1 MLTESNDDHCP
12 RGFTGVHSAPRADTR
27 AGGRWVSIWSRLPI
41 LRTIPVVDDNRS
53 VAALIDTPLGRT
65 VVFGTVVPWHSDRG
79 EPPSDPPARNWQEQ
93 YRVTPLLG
101 QAWRHLREAF
111 PDDRLCVAG
120 DLNMNLG
127 GPHVYG
133 TAQGRRL
140 FTEAMA
146 RAGLACLTHFDR
158 IPAGMLEHGMI
169 DHVLFNAASAEGSRV
184 VSAWE
189 GRAAGGTILS
199 DHSGVVVAIQPS

>member
-1 MLTESNDDHCP
+1 MGVDLRIGTWNLDHAKGVAARGLRIALLEAADADIWVLTETNDEHGP
-12 RGFTGVHSAPRADTR
+12 RGFTGVHSAPRAATR

-79 EPPSDPPARNWQEQ
+79 DPPSDPPARNWQEQ

-120 DLNMNLG
+120 D
-127 GPHVYG
+127 
-133 TAQGRRL
+133 
-140 FTEAMA
+140 AM
-146 RAGLACLTHFDR
+146 
-158 IPAGMLEHGMI
+158 
-169 DHVLFNAASAEGSRV
+169 VLVPCAM
-184 VSAWE
+184 
-189 GRAAGGTILS
+189 
-199 DHSGVVVAIQPS
+199 